1 MENNKRKVFS
11 VDREFRIEKGPST
24 KPEYIELRYYNL
36 KNKYREV
43 INLTCSELSYIFG
56 SAVMACITDRIDSV
70 ITLQKIKMNHENDKS
85 NDYRKVT
92 TFFSN
97 PPFHKKHMIK
107 EYTIK
112 LSMDNRS
119 RLHILFSMKYGF
131 TDDIDDSF
139 KLYKTKPVD
148 TEFILTTAQS
158 LELADFALNGN
169 INIHSM

>member
-24 KPEYIELRYYNL
+24 KPEYIELMYYNL

-56 SAVMACITDRIDSV
+56 SAVMACITDRIDST
-70 ITLQKIKMNHENDKS
+70 ITLQKIKMNCNIKMK
-85 NDYRKVT
+85 DYIKVT
-92 TFFSN
+92 LSFTN

-131 TDDIDDSF
+131 TDDINDSF
-139 KLYKTKPVD
+139 KLYKTKPID
-148 TEFILTTAQS
+148 TECILSTAQT
-158 LELADFALNGN
+158 LELVDFALNGN

>member
-11 VDREFRIEKGPST
+11 VNRDFRIEKGPST
-24 KPEYIELRYYNL
+24 KPEYIELMYYNRK
-36 KNKYREV
+36 KNHREV

-56 SAVMACITDRIDSV
+56 SAVMACVTDRIDSV
-70 ITLQKIKMNHENDKS
+70 ITLQKIKMNWDNIKMKEYMKITS
-85 NDYRKVT
+85 
-92 TFFSN
+92 FFSN

-107 EYTIK
+107 EYSIK

-139 KLYKTKPVD
+139 KLYKTKPID
-148 TEFILTTAQS
+148 TEFLLSTAQS
-158 LELADFALNGN
+158 LELIDFALNGN